1 LTKRWA
7 LDVAAPEKLDVG
19 CVSPALR
26 GDQVLLPN
34 PRTVAPAIPSAN
46 NAIRTRLC
54 RPVVSNRGR
63 FNVTSSSEFPDF
75 VERKKKRRTKTA
87 IRLTR
92 RTGRHAHFVTR
103 KWAKKIK

>member
-1 LTKRWA
+1 M
-7 LDVAAPEKLDVG
+7 AAGGGKNEAVFSPGLVG
-19 CVSPALR
+19 CQALAAK
-26 GDQVLLPN
+26 
-34 PRTVAPAIPSAN
+34 PRTVVPANTSAN
-46 NAIRTRLC
+46 HAMRTRLC
-54 RPVVSNRGR
+54 KAIASNRGQ
-63 FNVTSSSEFPDF
+63 FNLTSSSEFPDF